1 MNINTDLN
9 DNEVLVLRALVNQM
23 LKCTG
28 GEFGYMGHVDKGDFT
43 KHQFAGY
50 ISSLKEKGAF
60 EYLDNLSSEE
70 YEGQYAIK
78 EYIMNQFVK

>member
-9 DNEVLVLRALVNQM
+9 ENEVKVLRALTNQT
-23 LKCTG
+23 LECTA
-28 GEFGYMGHVDKGDFT
+28 GEFGYMGDVNRGEFS

-50 ISSLKEKGAF
+50 ISSLKEKGIF
-60 EYLDNLSSEE
+60 EYLDNMSGEE